1 MSSTCTCATDTA
13 NKQYPLCDSCRGK
26 VAAVADACK
35 QEARQQGYVAC
46 HSCLDR
52 DRIASN
58 EKIFPC
64 AVCPNNCGWIHPEQ
78 RPADYSYSCP
88 RCYDSNIV
96 TLPLD
101 LKEDKEQNSS
111 ARVPCPICR
120 SSESYEFAFAKVLQ
134 KRPKSSVPKHE
145 KKERNKRKQ
154 WVCCISA
161 RSGLLSFHWTQNLQ
175 MSHFSNCQSKRKR
188 TKHTVSCFL
197 FHGEIQWTVPFPK
210 KEDVL

>member
-88 RCYDSNIV
+88 GCYDSNIV

-101 LKEDKEQNSS
+101 LKEDKEQDQDPS
-111 ARVPCPICR
+111 ATVPCPICR

-134 KRPKSSVPKHE
+134 KRSKSSVPKHE
-145 KKERNKRKQ
+145 KKKRNKRKQ
-154 WVCCISA
+154 
-161 RSGLLSFHWTQNLQ
+161 
-175 MSHFSNCQSKRKR
+175 
-188 TKHTVSCFL
+188 
-197 FHGEIQWTVPFPK
+197 
-210 KEDVL
+210 